1 MDRLLHLVPPATKGN
16 LVTMMVHSYYE
27 TNSSAN
33 LDLSASTRHGESLF
47 NFSMQEAYRIL
58 KEHQMNERILYPGAE
73 IALILTYSILMTSG
87 VVSNALVCFVVGRQ
101 CARKRSSGAASPS
114 PRNMYIV
121 NLAVADIAL
130 CLVCMP
136 FTLISLLK
144 RRWTLGSMLCK
155 LVPVLQGANI
165 SVSAGTIA
173 AIALDRY
180 FTIVRPRRSQACQG
194 AVCSVASVIS
204 IVWGLSFVTMIPLLI
219 FQEVETISYGE
230 LILYEACVEKW
241 PSKTWQI
248 CYTGCLMMAQFLV
261 PFLVLSIIHLK
272 ISTYLAVRVSTPPR
286 DANSKRAKRE
296 WRRNRRTMVI
306 LTCIAVVFAISW
318 LPMTVFSLVAEI
330 NPSILGEP
338 STMYAVFAG
347 CHILAMSSACTNPL
361 LYGWL
366 NTNFRRELA
375 TVLRLRG
382 HDPEGQTEGHDAKEA
397 ITRGVAPNSV
407 TVRAG
412 DRRISLTFL
421 TSLTTATGSHR
432 GASTTAPSV
441 VHFHDNARA
450 S

>member
-1 MDRLLHLVPPATKGN
+1 MDRFFHLVPPATKGN

-27 TNSSAN
+27 INSSNAAATN
-33 LDLSASTRHGESLF
+33 LDLSTSSRNGEPLF

-58 KEHQMNERILYPGAE
+58 KEHQNNERILYPGAE

-204 IVWGLSFVTMIPLLI
+204 VVWGLSFVTMIPLLI

-248 CYTGCLMMAQFLV
+248 CYTGCLMLAQFLV

-286 DANSKRAKRE
+286 DANSKR
-296 WRRNRRTMVI
+296 
-306 LTCIAVVFAISW
+306 
-318 LPMTVFSLVAEI
+318 
-330 NPSILGEP
+330 
-338 STMYAVFAG
+338 G

-375 TVLRLRG
+375 SVLRLRG
-382 HDPEGQTEGHDAKEA
+382 TDLDAQADGHDAKEA
-397 ITRGVAPNSV
+397 ITRGGVAPNSV

-421 TSLTTATGSHR
+421 TSLTASHR

-441 VHFHDNARA
+441 VHFHDAAKA